1 MMSPAPHTAHSHSRP
16 ASPALPTHVVGWM
29 TSLRSRAR
37 CRWRTHS
44 RTKWDIGHFHFGQF
58 SRKGS
63 KEQQPGAHWDILLH
77 SARTPFP
84 SASARPLGLL
94 SSGQQLTQ
102 GHTCSGTRGEAQAP
116 AASTARQPM
125 CQKSAVS
132 LGASV
137 ICLQIRVARL
147 SK

>member
-1 MMSPAPHTAHSHSRP
+1 MTMSPAPHTAHSHSRP

-29 TSLRSRAR
+29 TSLRSHAR

-44 RTKWDIGHFHFGQF
+44 RTKWDTGHFHFGQF

-63 KEQQPGAHWDILLH
+63 KEQQPGARRDILLH

-84 SASARPLGLL
+84 SAS
-94 SSGQQLTQ
+94 GQQLTQ
-102 GHTCSGTRGEAQAP
+102 GHMCSGTGGEAWAP
-116 AASTARQPM
+116 AASTARQSM